1 MHYSI
6 RTAGIS
12 VFRLFDCIAG
22 SVKNPYTVSLTHTNI
37 YRLSYSFAMPYAMA
51 SLGWKFFMVNAVI
64 NIFFFVV
71 VWFSWVETKGIPLEE
86 IAIKFGEPDPR
97 NMELIDGKAV
107 EYDEDKRPVKVEVK
121 QDI

>member
-1 MHYSI
+1 
-6 RTAGIS
+6 
-12 VFRLFDCIAG
+12 
-22 SVKNPYTVSLTHTNI
+22 
-37 YRLSYSFAMPYAMA
+37 
-51 SLGWKFFMVNAVI
+51 MVNAVI

>member
-1 MHYSI
+1 
-6 RTAGIS
+6 
-12 VFRLFDCIAG
+12 
-22 SVKNPYTVSLTHTNI
+22 
-37 YRLSYSFAMPYAMA
+37 
-51 SLGWKFFMVNAVI
+51 MVNAVI

-97 NMELIDGKAV
+97 SIELIDGKTV
-107 EYDEDKRPVKVEVK
+107 EYDEDKRPVKVVVK

>member
-1 MHYSI
+1 
-6 RTAGIS
+6 
-12 VFRLFDCIAG
+12 
-22 SVKNPYTVSLTHTNI
+22 
-37 YRLSYSFAMPYAMA
+37 MA

-97 NMELIDGKAV
+97 SIELIDGKTV
-107 EYDEDKRPVKVEVK
+107 EYDEDKRPVKVVVK

>member
-1 MHYSI
+1 
-6 RTAGIS
+6 
-12 VFRLFDCIAG
+12 
-22 SVKNPYTVSLTHTNI
+22 
-37 YRLSYSFAMPYAMA
+37 MA

-97 NMELIDGKAV
+97 SIELIDGKTV
-107 EYDEDKRPVKVEVK
+107 EYDEDKQPVKVVVK